1 MTPHAARGAIAALA
15 DQASRAIVIA
25 LGEARG
31 TALSAAEIVAASHI
45 AVTLKLR
52 LIRDRL
58 RELER
63 AGVVAAADVD
73 PATHGPGLHWVL
85 TASGQD
91 LHRLLSVM
99 QHVVADAAELDESMA
114 APVRDRVVGRTLKA
128 LGDPGVMRIVTALAA
143 GAELDPTALE
153 ERCLPTPRRTLYR
166 RLDVLVSN
174 GVVRRTTTRGVPRR
188 THYTIAQSWRQ
199 AAVLPLLAAW
209 WEGRHG
215 AAAQPVDVE
224 APLRIVLPNVR
235 VARLPGGA
243 RVLWIVDQGTA
254 TQRLCLEADDGQLR
268 MCTAPEPADV
278 DATTT
283 GTPQAWTAALVADQL
298 GELQVTGDRQLAQTV
313 LEAVRAALFASVR

>member
-1 MTPHAARGAIAALA
+1 MTAPAAQGAIAALA

-25 LGEARG
+25 LGDARG
-31 TALSAAEIVAASHI
+31 AALSAAEIVAASHI

-99 QHVVADAAELDESMA
+99 QHVVADAAGLDDA
-114 APVRDRVVGRTLKA
+114 TPAPVRDRAVGRTLKA
-128 LGDPGVMRIVTALAA
+128 LGDPAVMRIVTALAA
-143 GAELDPTALE
+143 GAELDPTELE
-153 ERCLPTPRRTLYR
+153 HRCLPTPRRTLYR
-166 RLDVLVSN
+166 RLDVLVTN
-174 GVVRRTTTRGVPRR
+174 GVVRRNTTRGVPRR
-188 THYTIAQSWRQ
+188 TLYTIDPSWRQ

-215 AAAQPVDVE
+215 AAAHPVDVE

-235 VARLPGGA
+235 AARLPDGA
-243 RVLWIVDQGTA
+243 RVVWIVDQGSA
-254 TQRLCLEADDGQLR
+254 TQRLGLEVDGERLQ
-268 MCTAPEPADV
+268 MTNDPAAV
-278 DATTT
+278 DGGAVTT
-283 GTPQAWTAALVADQL
+283 GTPHAWTAALVADQL
-298 GELQVTGDRQLAQTV
+298 GELRVTGDGQLAQAV

>member
-1 MTPHAARGAIAALA
+1 MTAPVARGALAALA

-25 LGEARG
+25 LGDARG

-99 QHVVADAAELDESMA
+99 QHVVADAAGLDDASP
-114 APVRDRVVGRTLKA
+114 APVRDRAVGRTLKA
-128 LGDPGVMRIVTALAA
+128 LGDPVVMRIVTALAG

-166 RLDVLVSN
+166 RLDVLVTN
-174 GVVRRTTTRGVPRR
+174 GVVRRDTTRGVPRR
-188 THYTIAQSWRQ
+188 THYTIAPSWRQ

-215 AAAQPVDVE
+215 SAAQPVDVE

-243 RVLWIVDQGTA
+243 RVLWVVDQGTA
-254 TQRLCLEADDGQLR
+254 TQRLCLEADGAQLR
-268 MCTAPEPADV
+268 MSTAAETTDAG
-278 DATTT
+278 ATTT

-298 GELQVTGDRQLAQTV
+298 EELRVTGDARLAQAV